1 MLKSYRLINNR
12 LIPTSPLKTANII
25 IAANPTTVEQKLICT
40 AWDLEPLTFAFCNSP
55 EEVSRFQTI
64 NSSVLPDATLL
75 VLYDFIKRQQT
86 IERQLAPA
94 IIIFN
99 KSHLLICTENVTSCL
114 EELNQLSATS
124 ASLFDFVF
132 HCINHWQDHLI
143 SALLSYK
150 TVIDRLD
157 TAARQTIENHELRT
171 LTTLTRKLVLF
182 EHTMN
187 DQSET
192 LMEFLASSKLAMV
205 NQDIILNT
213 KIKQRRLT
221 KTIHIYRDLL
231 ASISSLF
238 TAMMDN
244 HLNHLMKYLD
254 SAGLIIAVI
263 ALVTGFMGM
272 NVGGMPWKNSASGFI
287 LTCTVA
293 VILAVITGLH
303 LKHKK
308 YTD

>member
-1 MLKSYRLINNR
+1 MLKSYWLTNNQ
-12 LIPTSPLKTANII
+12 LVPASPLNAANII
-25 IAANPTTVEQKLICT
+25 LTASPTAAEQKLICT
-40 AWDLEPLTFAFCNSP
+40 TLDLEPLTFAFCNSP
-55 EEVSRFQTI
+55 EEVSRFQAIKST
-64 NSSVLPDATLL
+64 VLPDATLL
-75 VLYDFIKRQQT
+75 VLYDFIKHYQT

-99 KSHLLICTENVTSCL
+99 KSRLLICTEDVASCFK
-114 EELNQLSATS
+114 ELNRLSAITTS
-124 ASLFDFVF
+124 LVDFVC
-132 HCINHWQDHLI
+132 HCISHWQNHLLT
-143 SALLSYK
+143 ALLSYK
-150 TVIDRLD
+150 TLIDRLD
-157 TAARQTIENHELRT
+157 TTARKTIENHELRM

-187 DQSET
+187 DQNET
-192 LMEFLASSKLAMV
+192 LAAFLTSSKLKLV
-205 NQDIILNT
+205 NQDTILNI

-272 NVGGMPWKNSASGFI
+272 NVGGMPWKTSASGFI
-287 LTCTVA
+287 LTCTIA
-293 VILAVITGLH
+293 VILAVITAIY